1 MPTYPTLRYADAPAA
16 IAFLAEAFGLTQH
29 ARYDNEDGTVAH
41 AELVA
46 GDGLVMCGSAR
57 EENADVNSEPGR
69 VTVYV
74 GLPDVAEVERR
85 WASAQDAGARV
96 VREIG
101 VMDYGGGSTEFSCAD
116 PEGNVWSF
124 GTYSP
129 TP

>member
-16 IAFLAEAFGLTQH
+16 LTFLERAFGLTTH

-46 GDGLVMCGSAR
+46 GAGLVMCGSAR
-57 EENADVNSEPGR
+57 RDGAALNSAPGR

-74 GLPDVAEVERR
+74 GLPDVADVERR
-85 WASAQDAGARV
+85 WASARGAGARV
-96 VREIG
+96 LRELA
-101 VMDYGGGSTEFSCAD
+101 VMDYGEESHEFSCAD

-129 TP
+129 AP

>member
-16 IAFLAEAFGLTQH
+16 IAWLESAFGLTTRT
-29 ARYDNEDGTVAH
+29 RYDNEDGTVAH

-57 EENADVNSEPGR
+57 DDNADVNSTPGQ

-74 GLPDVAEVERR
+74 GLPDVADVERR
-85 WASAQDAGARV
+85 WTSARAAGARV
-96 VREIG
+96 LRELA
-101 VMDYGGGSTEFSCAD
+101 VMDYGDASHEFSCAD

-124 GTYSP
+124 GTYAP